1 MSASNT
7 PPGNTPRLI
16 LGSRGSPLAM
26 RQTHEVRDRLIA
38 AWPEL
43 AADGAIALQEIRTT
57 GDAVRDRALADIGGK
72 GLFIKEIEQALVA
85 GRIDVAVHSM
95 KDMETTMAP
104 GTVLAA
110 VLPRED
116 PRDAWLSPVAERVED
131 LPRGARVGTASV
143 RRAAQVLNRRP
154 DLEIVL
160 FRGNLD
166 TRLRKL
172 AEGEVAATFLAA
184 AGLNRLGLI
193 DRATRIVEIDEMLP
207 AVAQGAIAV
216 QTRDGEASGR
226 DAEVRRWLAA
236 LDDAPSRARVT
247 AERAMLATLDGSCRT
262 PIAGHAT
269 LDGDRLALAGLVLS
283 LDGRAS
289 HGAAESGAAGDPE
302 ALGRAV
308 GEAILARCGRDFLA
322 R

>member
-7 PPGNTPRLI
+7 PRLV
-16 LGSRGSPLAM
+16 LGSRGSPLAL

-43 AADGAIALQEIRTT
+43 AADGAIAIREIRTT
-57 GDAVRDRALADIGGK
+57 GDAVRDRSLADIGGK
-72 GLFIKEIEQALVA
+72 GLFIKEIEQALVE
-85 GRIDVAVHSM
+85 GRIDAAVHSM
-95 KDMETTMAP
+95 KDMETAIAP
-104 GTVLAA
+104 ATVLAA

-116 PRDAWLSPVAERVED
+116 PRDAWLSPVADRVED
-131 LPRGARVGTASV
+131 LPQGARIGTASV

-154 DLEIVL
+154 DLEVVL
-160 FRGNLD
+160 FRGNVD
-166 TRLRKL
+166 TRLRKI

-184 AGLNRLGLI
+184 AGLSRLGLI
-193 DRATRIVEIDEMLP
+193 DRATRILGVDEMLP
-207 AVAQGAIAV
+207 AVAQGAIGV
-216 QTRDGEASGR
+216 QTRDGSGSSR
-226 DAEVRRWLAA
+226 DADIRRWLTT
-236 LDDAPSRARVT
+236 LDDTPSRARVT

-269 LDGDRLALAGLVLS
+269 LDGDRLSLTGMVLS
-283 LDGRAS
+283 LDGSQS
-289 HGAAESGAAGDPE
+289 HGGAESGAAGDPE

>member
-7 PPGNTPRLI
+7 PRLV

-43 AADGAIALQEIRTT
+43 GEDGAIDIQEIRTT
-57 GDAVRDRALADIGGK
+57 GDAVRDRPLADIGGK

-85 GRIDVAVHSM
+85 GRIDAAVHSM
-95 KDMETTMAP
+95 KDMETGLAA

-116 PRDAWLSPVAERVED
+116 ARDAWLSPVADRVD
-131 LPRGARVGTASV
+131 GLPQGARLGTASV
-143 RRAAQVLNRRP
+143 RRAAQVLSRRP

-172 AEGEVAATFLAA
+172 ADGEVAATFLAA
-184 AGLNRLGLI
+184 AGLSRLGLI
-193 DRATRIVEIDEMLP
+193 DRATRIVGIDEMLP

-226 DAEVRRWLAA
+226 DAAIRRWLAA

-247 AERAMLATLDGSCRT
+247 AEWAMLATLDGSCRT

-269 LDGDRLALAGLVLS
+269 LDGERLDLTGMVLS
-283 LDGRAS
+283 LDGRES
-289 HGAAESGAAGDPE
+289 HGAAESGSARDPE

-308 GEAILARCGRDFLA
+308 GEAILARCGRGFLA